1 MMTLTGEAVGGD
13 SCGCSMRDVLYESQL
28 NALATTLSKADFAE
42 VLDAVFADI
51 NRIRESLEEPMDGQG
66 VTGRQLAHKLVGL
79 SSQFSLGSLEEASR
93 AMLARKGD
101 LTPADRKALVA
112 EIIKVIPVLKQYRAR
127 RG

>member
-1 MMTLTGEAVGGD
+1 
-13 SCGCSMRDVLYESQL
+13 MRDILYESQL
-28 NALATTLSKADFAE
+28 NSLATTLSKADFAE
-42 VLDAVFADI
+42 VLDAVFTDI
-51 NRIRESLEEPMDGQG
+51 ERIRESLDAPIEGQQ

-101 LTPADRKALVA
+101 LSPIDRKTLAA
-112 EIIKVIPVLKQYRAR
+112 EITKAIPALRRYRAR

>member
-1 MMTLTGEAVGGD
+1 
-13 SCGCSMRDVLYESQL
+13 MRDVLHESQL
-28 NALATTLSKADFAE
+28 NALATTLSKTDFAE

-51 NRIRESLEEPMDGQG
+51 DRIRESLEAPTDGQG

-93 AMLARKGD
+93 AMLAQKSD
-101 LTPADRKALVA
+101 LSPTDRKILVA
-112 EIIKVIPVLKQYRAR
+112 EITKVIPVLRQYRMR